1 MTITLTPETE
11 NRLLQQ
17 AQRIGEDV
25 NRLAYTL
32 IANGLPQDD
41 FEDDSD
47 ALSEAEIADM
57 QAGIGRGLDAAAA
70 GRVKSQAQAI
80 AEARQRHGF
89 ISTWA
94 SGAGVSLP

>member
-17 AQRIGEDV
+17 AQHTGEDV
-25 NRLAYTL
+25 NSLVNTL
-32 IANGLPQDD
+32 IAKGLPQDD
-41 FEDDSD
+41 FEDDPD
-47 ALSEAEIADM
+47 ALSEAEITDM
-57 QAGIGRGLDAAAA
+57 RAGIERGLDAAAA

-89 ISTWA
+89 PA
-94 SGAGVSLP
+94 S